1 MKIALVCKN
10 YAVERG
16 GMERYTVLL
25 GRELVRAG
33 HEVHVFANTW
43 QKEAG
48 IITHHVPII
57 RFTSPL
63 KNYSFAYFAD
73 RELSRMHFDVM
84 HGIER
89 ILYQDIYRVSAGI
102 SPVQLIQRYPNRLIR
117 WAKSIGPRRVV
128 LKYLEHK
135 IFVGNGCKIVMTN
148 SKMVKKQIIDH
159 YNADPDRIIVIYN
172 GVDTLKFNIQVK
184 EKYRESVRKEYDI
197 DNNQSVIIFVSH
209 DFKLK
214 RLQTI
219 LNAMTL
225 LEKKYILMVVGNG
238 KKKNYLKWAIKNGLG
253 EQVLFLGPKKNMEK
267 YYAAADI
274 LVLPTLYDAFANVC
288 LEAIACGLPVIT
300 TRSNGF
306 AEVITEGK
314 NGFILESQNPAELAG
329 KINNLESES
338 ERSRIAKNAA
348 ALALDFTMEKHI
360 AHVLKLYKRVCDKT

>member
-25 GRELVRAG
+25 GRELLRAG
-33 HEVHVFANTW
+33 HEVHIFANTW
-43 QKEAG
+43 QPETG

-57 RFTSPL
+57 RFSSPF

-73 RELSRMHFDVM
+73 RELSNMQLDVI
-84 HGIER
+84 HGMER
-89 ILYQDIYRVSAGI
+89 ILYQDIYRVSVGI

-117 WAKSIGPRRVV
+117 WAKSIGSRRIV

-135 IFVGNGCKIVMTN
+135 IFVGNGCKLVMTN
-148 SKMVKKQIIDH
+148 SKMVKQQVIDH
-159 YNADPDRIIVIYN
+159 YNVDPDKIIVIYN
-172 GVDTLKFNIQVK
+172 GVNTLQFNIQAK
-184 EKYRESVRKEYDI
+184 EKYRESVRKKYGI
-197 DNNQSVIIFVSH
+197 DNNQSVIIFVAH

-238 KKKNYLKWAIKNGLG
+238 KKKNYLKWAIENGLS

-274 LVLPTLYDAFANVC
+274 FVLPTLYDAFANVC
-288 LEAIACGLPVIT
+288 LEAMACGLPVIT
-300 TRSNGF
+300 TKSNGF
-306 AEVITEGK
+306 AEVIREGE
-314 NGFILESQNPAELAG
+314 NGFILESQNSAKLAG
-329 KINNLESES
+329 KINNLESKA

-348 ALALDFTMEKHI
+348 TRALDFSMEKHI
-360 AHVLKLYKRVCDKT
+360 TQVLKLYERVCNK